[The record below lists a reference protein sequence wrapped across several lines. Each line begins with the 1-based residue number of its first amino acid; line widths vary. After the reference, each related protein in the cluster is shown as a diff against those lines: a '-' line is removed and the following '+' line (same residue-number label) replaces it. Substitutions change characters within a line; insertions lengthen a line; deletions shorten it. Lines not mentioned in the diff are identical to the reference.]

1 VSEEPLRRRSGR
13 AGKRPS
19 PPALTV
25 VHVDPDFEDEYPDGD
40 MSSTEAH
47 ATLVRAGTVL
57 LSQLDQAVRAS
68 FGVPQA
74 AATTLAVVDGA
85 VEPLTPSQIAER
97 VIVASATMTATLDLL
112 ERRGWI
118 RRIAN
123 PDDRRSVLV
132 EITDEGRGVADQL
145 LAGIRK
151 IEVRMLGGLTEAQRV
166 QLLDLLGVVLARA
179 GEVAA
184 EPPIP
189 LDGRRVRPARLRS
202 GDDPAS

>member
-13 AGKRPS
+13 AGQRPS
-19 PPALTV
+19 PAALSV
-25 VHVDPDFEDEYPDGD
+25 VRVDPDFEDEYPDGD
-40 MSSTEAH
+40 ASSTEAH
-47 ATLVRAGTVL
+47 ASLVRVGSVL
-57 LSQLDQAVRAS
+57 LSQLDRAVRAS
-68 FGVPQA
+68 FDVPQA

-85 VEPLTPSQIAER
+85 TEPLTPSEIAER
-97 VIVASATMTATLDLL
+97 VVVASATMTSTLDLL

-123 PDDRRSVLV
+123 PDDRRSVFV
-132 EITDEGRGVADQL
+132 EITDDGRVVADQL

-151 IEVRMLGGLTEAQRV
+151 IETRLLEGLTKPERI
-166 QLLDLLGVVLARA
+166 QLLDMLGIVLARA

-202 GDDPAS
+202 GDDGSQ